1 MEQRLTKKDN
11 GKWEMEHGML
21 LNEFVSSG
29 LDQQRAGDVHW
40 STTTTTTA
48 RAALTA
54 LLVADGGSQA
64 QEGEMLND
72 MKLAIEHDGMNKN
85 KFATQMEELRR
96 AADQETT
103 NHNAAET
110 KITSLT
116 DNLHNLEQKLKA
128 VEKDKAKL
136 TSEMRQGLSACQGLR
151 AC

>member
-29 LDQQRAGDVHW
+29 LDQQRAGDVNW

-64 QEGEMLND
+64 QEGEQD
-72 MKLAIEHDGMNKN
+72 AERHEAGHRARWHEQEQVRHSDGG
-85 KFATQMEELRR
+85 TEEGRR
-96 AADQETT
+96 PRDHKPQCCRDQD
-103 NHNAAET
+103 HQPDRQPAQPGAEA
-110 KITSLT
+110 
-116 DNLHNLEQKLKA
+116 E
-128 VEKDKAKL
+128 
-136 TSEMRQGLSACQGLR
+136 GC
-151 AC
+151 